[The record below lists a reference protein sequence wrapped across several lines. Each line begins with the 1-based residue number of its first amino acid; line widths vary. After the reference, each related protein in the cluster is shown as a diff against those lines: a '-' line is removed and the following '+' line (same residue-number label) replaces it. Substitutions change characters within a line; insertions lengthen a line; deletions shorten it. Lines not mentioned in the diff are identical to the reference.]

1 MRQVGRSGER
11 TESDSPSA
19 SGSLVAEAGF
29 ARLAARL
36 LSRAFLSQV
45 TGDQAAGG
53 LAELPS
59 ALGTPTP

>member
-1 MRQVGRSGER
+1 M
-11 TESDSPSA
+11 
-19 SGSLVAEAGF
+19 AEAGF

-36 LSRAFLSQV
+36 LSHGFLSQV